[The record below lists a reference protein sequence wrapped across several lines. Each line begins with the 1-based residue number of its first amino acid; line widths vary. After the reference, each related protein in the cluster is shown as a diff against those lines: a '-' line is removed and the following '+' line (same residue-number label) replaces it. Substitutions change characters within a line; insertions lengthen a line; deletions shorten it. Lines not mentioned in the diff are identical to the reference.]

1 MIEGTRA
8 QVWHGTADRTSGG
21 LTKND
26 LTKNKHGYIVSK
38 NKSEYMKKNPNKNPL
53 KDYLQD
59 SDSGEFGA
67 INPESEHNSSTNS
80 SKEFKK
86 SKKSKNL
93 KKSKNYKKS
102 KKNNIDNPGLFNT
115 LKQLFY

>member
-38 NKSEYMKKNPNKNPL
+38 KKSEYMKKNPNKNPL
-53 KDYLQD
+53 KDYLQE
-59 SDSGEFGA
+59 SESGEFGA
-67 INPESEHNSSTNS
+67 INPDSESKSSTNS
-80 SKEFKK
+80 SKEL
-86 SKKSKNL
+86 KKSKNL
-93 KKSKNYKKS
+93 KKSKQLKKS
-102 KKNNIDNPGLFNT
+102 KKNNRTNPGLLNT
-115 LKQLFY
+115 LKQIFY